1 MNKNYKVGDTII
13 YTTFSGERR
22 QIVVT
27 NKEEDIKNGYPGFE
41 GSDKDGNDCWGYDDQ
56 IVDVYPKQ

>member
-1 MNKNYKVGDTII
+1 MNKNYKVGDTVTYI
-13 YTTFSGERR
+13 TFSGVRR
-22 QIVVT
+22 SVVVK

-56 IVDVYPKQ
+56 IDGIYPK